1 MCLRGMDVHRG
12 VKGREGREGG
22 KKGGMMQRQ
31 GRLQWERKWNELLL
45 LQCRWHGIMDSH
57 FLLCC
62 VS

>member
-1 MCLRGMDVHRG
+1 MNIG
-12 VKGREGREGG
+12 VSEEGREEGG
-22 KKGGMMQRQ
+22 RRGGIMQRQ

-45 LQCRWHGIMDSH
+45 LQCRWHGIMNSH